1 MKRLALLAVLAI
13 ATPAH
18 ADDPWDVG
26 VSEADQDKGNA
37 LFKEGNELFAQRAHA
52 PALVKYKAAVAV
64 WDHPMIRFNMAVT
77 LIRLDRILEAA
88 VELEKALRYDAAP
101 FTKELYQQALDYQ
114 ALVQRQ
120 LGNIELTVDQ
130 KDATVLLDGKPWFVG
145 PGTKTARVE
154 SGEHVVVVEKKEYLT
169 LSRQLVVTGG
179 KTAKEAI
186 QLVPLDRAVAVHYRH
201 PRWIPWTITGVG
213 AATALGGLAFW
224 LLGRSHMDEFKD
236 AFINEC
242 PSGCEAGLAAHTDL
256 RDQQDRALL
265 ESKIG
270 VSLMVAGGAI
280 AITGTVWGL
289 LNRPIKS
296 TPKVEVAPTP
306 GGAAAFARWSF

>member
-1 MKRLALLAVLAI
+1 VKRIALLAALAI
-13 ATPAH
+13 ATPAY
-18 ADDPWDVG
+18 AQDPWDVG
-26 VSEADQDKGNA
+26 VSEANQDKGNA

-52 PALVKYKAAVAV
+52 PALAKYKAAVAV

-77 LIRLDRILEAA
+77 LIRLDRILEAS

-120 LGNIELTVDQ
+120 LSNIEVTVDQ
-130 KDATVLLDGKPWFVG
+130 KDAQILLDGKPWFVG
-145 PGTKTARVE
+145 PGTKTMRVE
-154 SGEHVVVVEKKEYLT
+154 SGEHTIVAEKKEYLT
-169 LSRQLVVTGG
+169 LSRRLVVTGG
-179 KTAKEAI
+179 KTAKESLT
-186 QLVPLDRAVAVHYRH
+186 LVPLDRAVVVHYRH

-224 LLGRSHMDEFKD
+224 LLGRSHMDAFKD
-236 AFINEC
+236 DFINEC
-242 PSGCEAGLAAHTDL
+242 PSGCEAGLAAHPDL

-280 AITGTVWGL
+280 ALTGTVWGL
-289 LNRPIKS
+289 LNRPIRTS
-296 TPKVEVAPTP
+296 PRVEVAPTP
-306 GGAAAFARWSF
+306 GGAAASARWSF